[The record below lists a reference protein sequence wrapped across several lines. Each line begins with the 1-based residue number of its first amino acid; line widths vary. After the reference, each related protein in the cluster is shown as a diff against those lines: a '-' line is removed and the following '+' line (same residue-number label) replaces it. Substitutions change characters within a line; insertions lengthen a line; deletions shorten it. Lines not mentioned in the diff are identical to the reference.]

1 MGRIC
6 RLAQPTEMSPTKRRK
21 KISVLALVRKKQE
34 KKKDK
39 NVEQSTTK
47 FHSPLTV
54 EAVGPKS
61 EANAGSSQTRSMRG
75 EEEDENRKMN
85 TWNCSALNE
94 FIFLGITDNTDIKVT
109 LFTAFLLVY
118 LFDLLANLGMVILI
132 VVDPHLHTPMYFF
145 LSHLSFCDLC
155 YSTAIGPK
163 MLVDLVAQKKSIPF
177 LGCAL
182 QFLTFCVFAD
192 SECLL
197 LAVMAFDRYKA
208 ISSPLLYTAHMSS
221 RLCSLLVAGVYL
233 VGLTDALIH
242 TTLAF
247 RLCFCGSNEINH
259 FFCDL
264 PPLYLLSC
272 SDIEVNEL
280 ALFTVFGFIEL
291 STISG
296 VLVSYFYIILSVMKI
311 HSAEGRFKAFSTC
324 TSHLTAVSVFQGT
337 MLFMYFRPSSS
348 YSLDQDKMTSLFYTL
363 VIPMLNP
370 LIYSLRN
377 KDVKE
382 AVKKLRSKTCL

>member
-1 MGRIC
+1 MD
-6 RLAQPTEMSPTKRRK
+6 RR
-21 KISVLALVRKKQE
+21 
-34 KKKDK
+34 
-39 NVEQSTTK
+39 
-47 FHSPLTV
+47 
-54 EAVGPKS
+54 
-61 EANAGSSQTRSMRG
+61 
-75 EEEDENRKMN
+75 
-85 TWNCSALNE
+85 NCSSWNE
-94 FIFLGITDNTDIKVT
+94 FVFLGITNTPETKVI
-109 LFTAFLLVY
+109 LFVTFILVY
-118 LFDLLANLGMVILI
+118 LINILANLGMITLI
-132 VVDPHLHTPMYFF
+132 QVDSQLHTPMYFF
-145 LSHLSFCDLC
+145 LSHLSFCDIC

-163 MLVDLVAQKKSIPF
+163 MLVDIFGKNKSIPF

-182 QFLTFCVFAD
+182 QFLIFCIFAD
-192 SECLL
+192 AECML

-208 ISSPLLYTAHMSS
+208 ISNPLLYTVNMSS
-221 RLCSLLVAGVYL
+221 RVCTLLVAGVYL
-233 VGLTDALIH
+233 VGMADALIH

-280 ALFTVFGFIEL
+280 VLFIIFGFIEV

-296 VLVSYFYIILSVMKI
+296 VLISYCYIILSVLKI
-311 HSAEGRFKAFSTC
+311 RSAEGRFKAFSTC
-324 TSHLTAVSVFQGT
+324 TSHLTAVAIFQGT
-337 MLFMYFRPSSS
+337 VLFMYFRPSSS

-382 AVKKLRSKTCL
+382 AVLKLRNKRCI